1 MSPGRTKSAALSVNA
16 AICFS
21 LNGSAATA
29 QASRTWYCH
38 AFSESIDLARLGADV
53 ARTARDAIS
62 GGTGVTRS
70 GR

>member
-1 MSPGRTKSAALSVNA
+1 MSPGSTNNAALSVSA
-16 AICFS
+16 VICFS

-29 QASRTWYCH
+29 HASRIWYCQ
-38 AFSESIDLARLGADV
+38 AFSESIARAKLGADV